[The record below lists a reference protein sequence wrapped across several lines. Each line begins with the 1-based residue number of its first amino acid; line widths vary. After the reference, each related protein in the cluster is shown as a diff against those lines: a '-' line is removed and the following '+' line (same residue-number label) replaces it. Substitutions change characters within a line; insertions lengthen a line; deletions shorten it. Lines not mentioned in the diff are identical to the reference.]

1 MKLNLSSLQFYLQ
14 ETFWF
19 NLVFLNPKI
28 PNSDLL
34 KVVPQNLKERPSSK
48 FQLVVGELK
57 ITDNQNALSFMCSMF
72 SIEVYDGLL
81 YMS

>member
-19 NLVFLNPKI
+19 NLVFFNPKI
-28 PNSDLL
+28 SNSDLL
-34 KVVPQNLKERPSSK
+34 KVVPLNLKERPSSK